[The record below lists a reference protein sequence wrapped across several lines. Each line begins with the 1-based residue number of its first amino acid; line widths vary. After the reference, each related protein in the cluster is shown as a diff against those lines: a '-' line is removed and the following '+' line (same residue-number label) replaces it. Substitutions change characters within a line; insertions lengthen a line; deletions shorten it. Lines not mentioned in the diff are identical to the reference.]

1 MVRDSSDDRYIFSL
15 TFKLNGTV
23 RHVRIEHDQGEYTLV
38 SLWGLWTQVSILL
51 FIFQATLALVVLLA
65 SKATQLWIS
74 SRMLLSIHARVA
86 ISSSSTEDRLMGPCE
101 SNFCILS
108 LESKKFKVC
117 SICAGKL
124 IFFSSEKKSFNFC
137 LFRFVILKLV
147 PRDHVDQLPVP
158 KRIKDYL
165 KTPNY
170 YSENITEEEEEDE
183 VEVDIDI
190 KSPETEAEEERP
202 LEDTQ
207 NYAAAM

>member
-124 IFFSSEKKSFNFC
+124 FVFSPEKNSSIFC

-183 VEVDIDI
+183 VEVDI
-190 KSPETEAEEERP
+190 KSPEAEEERP